1 MNSAFL
7 FGSPSYRRPLL
18 AALAR
23 LKVDRIVVTFSAG
36 SDHECID
43 PPRAFD
49 HAGTEIDLTQDRIL
63 WPESSSTLG
72 QDGTW
77 HETRVE
83 TEQTILSV
91 VRDIARAAI
100 DSSGGLGYGDDE
112 VVSGEMILD
121 PSTDPPRID
130 IDQKRRIDTRIDL
143 VYEVTAIEMLPVSVI
158 AMAISQSSP
167 TAGLSGSQGR
177 ASAAQPR
184 RKPAWRLSRR
194 AQLERKRRR
203 RRAGDEARI

>member
-1 MNSAFL
+1 MNAAVL
-7 FGSPSYRRPLL
+7 FGSPAYRRPLL

-23 LKVDRIVVTFSAG
+23 LEVDRIVVTFSAG

-63 WPESSSTLG
+63 WPESSSALD
-72 QDGTW
+72 QDGNW
-77 HETRVE
+77 RETCAE

-100 DSSGGLGYGDDE
+100 DSVGIGYLDEE
-112 VVSGEMILD
+112 VVSGKVILD

-130 IDQKRRIDTRIDL
+130 VDRERKIDTRIDL
-143 VYEVTAIEMLPVSVI
+143 VYEVTAIEMLPVF
-158 AMAISQSSP
+158 AIPERRPRDGHFAILADGTLEERPRS
-167 TAGLSGSQGR
+167 R
-177 ASAAQPR
+177 A
-184 RKPAWRLSRR
+184 
-194 AQLERKRRR
+194 RR
-203 RRAGDEARI
+203 RRAAQAKTRMTAQQTGAAGP